1 MRNGTKIIRH
11 YEGRRPAKTWA
22 RARAPHTSGE
32 DARMGGK
39 REPRL
44 PARARCWHSGNFFFS
59 RPLVISHAYAA
70 GTAGP
75 RMAIRRACESET
87 DPIPNGF
94 LTHKETIKQ
103 KRNHP
108 VTLRIVSSRFVPS
121 RSFRI
126 VSFRSVSFRSVS
138 FRSVP
143 LPAGGVGLVDNVAI
157 VTFKPGTT
165 LRRGRSQCYALL
177 PRASPCGVR
186 TWGRL

>member
-1 MRNGTKIIRH
+1 MRGWGASASRGSQPGHAAGTPEI
-11 YEGRRPAKTWA
+11 
-22 RARAPHTSGE
+22 
-32 DARMGGK
+32 
-39 REPRL
+39 
-44 PARARCWHSGNFFFS
+44 FFFS

-75 RMAIRRACESET
+75 RKAIRRASESET

>member
-1 MRNGTKIIRH
+1 MG
-11 YEGRRPAKTWA
+11 ASA
-22 RARAPHTSGE
+22 RATHQRRGCA
-32 DARMGGK
+32 DGGQ
-39 REPRL
+39 
-44 PARARCWHSGNFFFS
+44 ARAAAPSQGTLLALRKIFFS